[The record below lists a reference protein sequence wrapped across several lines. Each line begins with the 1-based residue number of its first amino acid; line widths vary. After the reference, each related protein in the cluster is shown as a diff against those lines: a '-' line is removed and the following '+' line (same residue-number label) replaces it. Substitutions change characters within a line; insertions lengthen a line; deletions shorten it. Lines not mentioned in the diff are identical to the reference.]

1 MKLVISKVQESVM
14 ALNDL
19 LHSNIYKKKWFK
31 CQKKYLK
38 YNYFWPIGGAVTKL
52 IENCHGIVAQN
63 KEKYLISVGQSIVSV
78 VNLLQVQ

>member
-1 MKLVISKVQESVM
+1 MTTISCTQTFTKKSG
-14 ALNDL
+14 LNV
-19 LHSNIYKKKWFK
+19 KKN
-31 CQKKYLK
+31 YLK

-78 VNLLQVQ
+78 VNLLQVQKSTLLTKLKIAT